1 MDHIKCKVKDKILLL
16 DRAVVVNTTKKSFNL
31 FSIVNPKIVTTE
43 TVKIMDSDKFRSR
56 EVV

>member
-31 FSIVNPKIVTTE
+31 FSIVNPKIATTE